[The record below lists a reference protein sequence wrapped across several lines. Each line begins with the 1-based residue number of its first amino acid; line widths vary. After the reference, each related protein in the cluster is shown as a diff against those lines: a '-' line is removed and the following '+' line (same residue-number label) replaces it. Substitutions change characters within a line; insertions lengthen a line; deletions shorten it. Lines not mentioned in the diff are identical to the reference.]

1 MNSARNLQRLNAIQR
16 TRNLTN
22 AEVAEI
28 IGRSAQTVGAY
39 RCGARVVPDDAI
51 ERLEAWYNGD
61 SSRADSDAAIAPG
74 GA

>member
-51 ERLEAWYNGD
+51 ERLEAWYQGD
-61 SSRADSDAAIAPG
+61 NAAAVVPTG
-74 GA
+74 TAS